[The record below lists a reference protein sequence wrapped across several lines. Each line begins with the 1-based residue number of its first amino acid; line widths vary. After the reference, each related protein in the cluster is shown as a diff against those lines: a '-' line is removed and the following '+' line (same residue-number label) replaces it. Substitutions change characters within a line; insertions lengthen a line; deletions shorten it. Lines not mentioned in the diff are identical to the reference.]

1 MKATEHDDDG
11 TPTQYNGNSNNT
23 TITDYGSAAVAT
35 SCQSPLPIYP
45 AASRQGADGGLER
58 REKNVFENEDEDEE
72 RTLGV
77 PSIEDSQLSQ
87 SKKWCLLALF
97 CLGVFMDGA

>member
-1 MKATEHDDDG
+1 
-11 TPTQYNGNSNNT
+11 
-23 TITDYGSAAVAT
+23 
-35 SCQSPLPIYP
+35 
-45 AASRQGADGGLER
+45 
-58 REKNVFENEDEDEE
+58 VFENEDEDEE